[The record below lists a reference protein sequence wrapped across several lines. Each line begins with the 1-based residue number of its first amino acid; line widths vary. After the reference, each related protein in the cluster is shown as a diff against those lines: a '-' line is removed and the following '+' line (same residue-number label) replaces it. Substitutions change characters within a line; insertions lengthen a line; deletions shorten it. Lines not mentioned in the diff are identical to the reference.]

1 MKKLALYT
9 FIDAFGWEIYQ
20 RYGFLNDILPNAR
33 KLETTFGFSSAA
45 DPSILTGRYPD
56 QHTHWSSFYYDPDNS
71 PFKIFKL
78 LSILPR
84 SIFDRWRVRH
94 WMSKLIAKWFG
105 YTGYFEIY
113 SVPFK
118 YLPYFDYLEKHDYFV
133 PGGILK
139 TATIFDYC
147 VENEVPYHC
156 SNWRLSEDENLEIAK
171 NVISDGEIEFM
182 YLYLPKLDAV
192 MHAHGNQAPEV
203 EQKIHWLEDEV
214 KKVLDVARSNYD
226 QVSLYAI
233 SDHGMS
239 NVTGSVDLISMINKT
254 DLEFGEDY
262 VAMYDSTMARFWI
275 LKEEARSKIINVLED
290 VEQGYIVPKQEL
302 QDMHVYFPDHKFG
315 DLFFLMDEDILINPS
330 FMGLKV
336 IPGMHG
342 YHPKAKDSYSFIAS
356 NRDIPEN
363 INSITDI
370 RTTMETE
377 INADK
382 QTLS

>member
-20 RYGFLNDILPNAR
+20 RYGFLNHILPNAR
-33 KLETTFGFSSAA
+33 RLETTFGFSSAA

-56 QHTHWSSFYYDPDNS
+56 EHTHWSSFYYDPENS

-94 WMSKLIAKWFG
+94 WMSKLIAKGFG

-139 TATIFDYC
+139 TDTIFDYC
-147 VENEVPYHC
+147 VENEIPYHC
-156 SNWRLSEDENLEIAK
+156 SNWRLSENENLEIAK
-171 NVISDGEIEFM
+171 DIISDGEIEFM

-203 EQKIHWLEDEV
+203 EQKIQWLEEEV

-233 SDHGMS
+233 SDHGMA
-239 NVTGSVDLISMINKT
+239 NVTGSVDLISMINQT

-275 LKEEARSKIINVLED
+275 LKDEARSKIINVLED
-290 VEQGYIVPKQEL
+290 VEQGYIVSKQEL
-302 QDMHVYFPDHKFG
+302 KDMHVYFPDHKFG
-315 DLFFLMDEDILINPS
+315 DLFFLMDEGILINPS

-356 NRDIPEN
+356 NREIPKN

-370 RTTMETE
+370 RTTMESE

-382 QTLS
+382 

>member
-133 PGGILK
+133 PDGILK
-139 TATIFDYC
+139 TDTIFDYC

-156 SNWRLSEDENLEIAK
+156 SNWRLSEEENLEIAK

-226 QVSLYAI
+226 QVSLYSI
-233 SDHGMS
+233 SDHGMA

-290 VEQGYIVPKQEL
+290 VEQGYIVPKHEL

-315 DLFFLMDEDILINPS
+315 DLFFLMDEGILINPS

-382 QTLS
+382 